1 MTWPRVTELYPP
13 VKIVPEMKLVPLFP
27 SSDAVSGLRSGVG
40 GIWTVYDT
48 NSVLLSSMPPS
59 LDAPPPEIRLPPQP
73 EALRGEAGLLAETEA
88 RGIGLVRPMLRRRPP
103 DDTVMVTGE
112 EEEGDA
118 VFTMLLEIEYRK
130 KKVRMIKERVMR
142 KGISSIGHKGCELKE
157 GKFEASVSRKKK

>member
-40 GIWTVYDT
+40 GMWTVYDT
-48 NSVLLSSMPPS
+48 YSVLVSSMPPS
-59 LDAPPPEIRLPPQP
+59 LDAPPPRPP
-73 EALRGEAGLLAETEA
+73 ETLRGEAGLLAETEA

-112 EEEGDA
+112 EEGDDA
-118 VFTMLLEIEYRK
+118 VFTMLLKNRK
-130 KKVRMIKERVMR
+130 RNQKV
-142 KGISSIGHKGCELKE
+142 
-157 GKFEASVSRKKK
+157 

>member
-13 VKIVPEMKLVPLFP
+13 VKIVPEMKLVLFFPP
-27 SSDAVSGLRSGVG
+27 SSEAVSGLRSGVG
-40 GIWTVYDT
+40 GMWTVYDT
-48 NSVLLSSMPPS
+48 YSVLVSSMPPS
-59 LDAPPPEIRLPPQP
+59 LDAPPPRPP
-73 EALRGEAGLLAETEA
+73 ETLRGEAGLLAETEA
-88 RGIGLVRPMLRRRPP
+88 RGTGLVRPMLRRRPP